1 MIPIKCFTCGTI
13 IGHKYKRYCELV
25 NENKQ
30 HFGTRSHI
38 YLTSTNI
45 ADQEKTAEGKAL
57 DTLSLFKECCRRHM
71 LSHVDVDY

>member
-13 IGHKYKRYCELV
+13 IAHKYKRYREIV
-25 NENKQ
+25 EEKKKNSSIQ
-30 HFGTRSHI
+30 QI

-45 ADQEKTAEGKAL
+45 ADQGKTVEGEAL
-57 DTLSLFKECCRRHM
+57 DSLHLIKECCRRHM